1 MTSEKPMAERL
12 RELARETDRPSQ
24 LDAAIKEIYSAHLGG
39 ERTSEETE
47 QLDRVIIRHRGKIKT
62 AA

>member
-1 MTSEKPMAERL
+1 MAERL
-12 RELARETDRPSQ
+12 RELVRETDRPSQ
-24 LDAAIKEIYSAHLGG
+24 LDATIKEIYSAHLGG